1 MWKSMTGF
9 GRSEGE
15 TGLGR
20 VSVELRSINHRFC
33 DVTLKL
39 PKRLGP
45 FENRLKEMIRA
56 SISRGKIDVT
66 LRLDSSGE
74 GRVQFAV
81 DSILAG
87 QYYGALRTLKENLQL
102 PGEITLDMLVGA
114 RDIITAKEELDD
126 VEPYWN
132 EIVPLLQQSIRQ
144 IDEMK
149 RSEGE
154 SLARDIERR
163 FSEISHQLQQVKQ
176 QFPKNFEGYR
186 ARFRERLQALL
197 QGTEVDSSR
206 FEQEVALLADRMDI
220 TEEIVRAESHLAQI
234 NHVMNKEETVGRK
247 MEFLI
252 QEIHREV
259 NTISNKANDA
269 GISQRVVAI
278 KSELEKIREQ
288 VQNIE

>member
-1 MWKSMTGF
+1 MLKSMTGF

-15 TGLGR
+15 TTLGR
-20 VSVELRSINHRFC
+20 VSVEIRSINHRFC
-33 DVTLKL
+33 DVAVKL

-45 FENRLKEMIRA
+45 FENRIKEMIRA

-74 GRVQFAV
+74 GRVQFNV
-81 DSILAG
+81 DSVLAG
-87 QYYGALRTLKENLQL
+87 QYYGALRTLKESLQL
-102 PGEITLDMLVGA
+102 PGEITLDMLTGA
-114 RDIITAKEELDD
+114 KDIITAKEEVDD

-132 EIVPLLQQSIRQ
+132 EIVPILQQSVRQ
-144 IDEMK
+144 INEMK

-154 SLARDIERR
+154 SLSRDIGQR
-163 FSEISHQLQQVKQ
+163 FKGISHELQEVKE
-176 QFPKNFEGYR
+176 QFPKNFEAYR
-186 ARFRERLQALL
+186 GRFHERLQALL

-206 FEQEVALLADRMDI
+206 FEQEIALLADRMDI

-234 NHVMNKEETVGRK
+234 THVLNKEETVGRK

-288 VQNIE
+288 IQNIE